1 MVEVR
6 TKMKSRLM
14 LPSFLVLLSLA
25 ALFLVAYPA
34 LAGEGCGSNWL
45 GSDNNDQDFWVSKN
59 QNLGSS
65 VVALNEPS
73 SKPRIPPDE
82 RPQALPSSSGPNMSM
97 PEPSPKPLVAKNETA
112 KNETAQNSSSAALNN
127 STNASARSPPTPQP
141 LDVGG
146 KWMVKLDNST
156 DRALDLIII
165 QDERD
170 IMASGNLITDGAEIP
185 VTGHG
190 SLEDKDLSLKV
201 KTVVREYG
209 NQIDKRY
216 DLDLAVGNGSL
227 SGKYKE
233 YSGDKPAG
241 EGRANAI
248 Q

>member
-1 MVEVR
+1 
-6 TKMKSRLM
+6 MKSGLM
-14 LPSFLVLLSLA
+14 LLSFIVLFSLA
-25 ALFLVAYPA
+25 ALFLVASPA

-45 GSDNNDQDFWVSKN
+45 ESDNNDQDFWVSNN

-65 VVALNEPS
+65 GSDSDATS

-82 RPQALPSSSGPNMSM
+82 RPIALPSSSGPNMSM
-97 PEPSPKPLVAKNETA
+97 PEPLPKPLDAENETA
-112 KNETAQNSSSAALNN
+112 RDSGNETALNNSSSA
-127 STNASARSPPTPQP
+127 SAPRQPQT
-141 LDVGG
+141 LDVEG
-146 KWMVKLDNST
+146 KWLIKMDNST
-156 DRALDLIII
+156 DRSLDLILI
-165 QDERD
+165 QNEKS
-170 IMASGNLITDGAEIP
+170 IMASGNLMTDGSEIA

-216 DLDLAVGNGSL
+216 DLELVVGNGSL

-233 YSGDKPAG
+233 YSGEKPAG
-241 EGRANAI
+241 EGRAYAS